1 MPEKKVEIQGW
12 VADWDTSE
20 EQGMIDHD
28 AVKYVEPFRN
38 KLTHEQC
45 ESHDRF
51 EVESRQEVWPVKTVI
66 NFWSKSYVLFCG

>member
-1 MPEKKVEIQGW
+1 
-12 VADWDTSE
+12 
-20 EQGMIDHD
+20 MIDHD